1 MLYLVILIFSIIGGG
16 IVGVIF
22 RKPKNKKNKE
32 V

>member
-1 MLYLVILIFSIIGGG
+1 MLYLAILIISIIGGG